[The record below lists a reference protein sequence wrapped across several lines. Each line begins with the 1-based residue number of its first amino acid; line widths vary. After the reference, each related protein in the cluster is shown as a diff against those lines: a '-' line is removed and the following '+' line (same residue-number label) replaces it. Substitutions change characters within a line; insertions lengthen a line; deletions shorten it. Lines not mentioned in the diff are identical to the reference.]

1 MREVHSLV
9 GGSFLASV
17 VDGIFFSY
25 VFPYFFRSPDRLRQ
39 KLRHMDFD
47 AFLRVQFEHHSLVS
61 FQIVYFSFVL
71 CDRRFDCFLLFAES
85 PHGCSLGGAMLVRGY
100 MSR

>member
-1 MREVHSLV
+1 
-9 GGSFLASV
+9 
-17 VDGIFFSY
+17 
-25 VFPYFFRSPDRLRQ
+25 
-39 KLRHMDFD
+39 
-47 AFLRVQFEHHSLVS
+47 
-61 FQIVYFSFVL
+61 VL